1 MLGLMHHRCLTFFKG
16 ISGMESASGDST
28 PGEVCLRPS
37 VWQLVNG
44 ELSGVPSLSFL
55 LGLTH
60 FLTFLY
66 GTFVLV

>member
-1 MLGLMHHRCLTFFKG
+1 MHLRYTTFFMG
-16 ISGMESASGDST
+16 ISGMGSASGDST
-28 PGEVCLRPS
+28 PGEVSLRPS

-44 ELSGVPSLSFL
+44 ELSGVPSFSCQ